1 MDQWSPRTKL
11 RYGLCVEDDQGNI
24 VSVWNFGE
32 LDDLLRDF
40 ESDDDSEVQR
50 DVYLSENGAE
60 LEQDSKLATEDYE
73 GMRVATFGKTELQ
86 DVVFP
91 RVSHVSYSDMVQ
103 NVLLLLVIC
112 VSSNVDSSIFVELLR
127 LLLQM
132 RV

>member
-1 MDQWSPRTKL
+1 MPVLGRGDGEAADERQ
-11 RYGLCVEDDQGNI
+11 D
-24 VSVWNFGE
+24 NFHLVPCLE
-32 LDDLLRDF
+32 YCAD
-40 ESDDDSEVQR
+40 
-50 DVYLSENGAE
+50 LSENGAE